1 MVAGSSSPESM
12 IACCASAGD
21 TAQVGNR
28 SAKVTAIP
36 ANGEDGGCSW
46 QLLDWRIVCW
56 EYRDLVFQVLMR
68 AKNPLEKDRRLETD
82 RRIGSC

>member
-1 MVAGSSSPESM
+1 M
-12 IACCASAGD
+12 IACYASAGD
-21 TAQVGNR
+21 KAQVGNR

-36 ANGEDGGCSW
+36 AEKMEVCSW

-68 AKNPLEKDRRLETD
+68 A
-82 RRIGSC
+82 